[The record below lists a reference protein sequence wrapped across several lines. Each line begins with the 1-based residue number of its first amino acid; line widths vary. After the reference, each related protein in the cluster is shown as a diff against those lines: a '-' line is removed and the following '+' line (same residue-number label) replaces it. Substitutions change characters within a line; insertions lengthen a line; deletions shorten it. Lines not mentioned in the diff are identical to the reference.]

1 MNLSV
6 RLQRE
11 LADRGLTVTELAR
24 ESGLAR
30 GTVDRAVQG
39 VGNITV
45 RNAARILA
53 ALGLELVI
61 TPILPSWPSEATKE
75 AEPVL
80 SSREGRRSA

>member
-24 ESGLAR
+24 ESALAR
-30 GTVDRAVQG
+30 GTVDRAVRG

-53 ALGLELVI
+53 ALELEFVI
-61 TPILPSWPSEATKE
+61 TPILPSWPSEATKDSGKRPE
-75 AEPVL
+75 
-80 SSREGRRSA
+80 